1 MKSAPFIAV
10 EGPIGAGKTT
20 LATMLSQELNLPL
33 VKEIVEENPFLASF
47 YQNIDEWSFQLEM
60 FFLCNRF
67 KQLEDTDAHY
77 IQQNSPVISDYHI
90 YKNMIF
96 AERTLKGTKRD
107 KYRQIYHLLT
117 DDLPKP
123 NLVIYIEAELDTLMY
138 RINKRGRSFEQNM
151 DPAYMKQL
159 IADYKTGMNDLAKGE
174 NPPVILKI
182 NAEQLDF
189 VQHPEHFRQIVNQ
202 VKELMI

>member
-67 KQLEDTDAHY
+67 KQLEDTGAHY

-159 IADYKTGMNDLAKGE
+159 IADYKTGMDDLAKGE